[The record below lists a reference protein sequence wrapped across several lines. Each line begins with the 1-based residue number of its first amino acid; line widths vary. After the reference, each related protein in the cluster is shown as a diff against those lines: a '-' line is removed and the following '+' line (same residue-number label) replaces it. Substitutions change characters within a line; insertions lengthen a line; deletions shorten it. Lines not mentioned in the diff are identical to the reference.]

1 MILFRVTPLWRGM
14 LVLAILVG
22 STVSACGTKT
32 HEADPT
38 PSASAPLPTVTVPF
52 ELPITI
58 AIAGRFGD
66 QMLAVLDEQIATFEA
81 ANPDVKVEVI
91 QTPRQREQLVTQLEK
106 EGSTLDV
113 YMLDDTWLA
122 GLAAGNWLA
131 PLDEYINAQ
140 NIEMDAFLPA
150 TVKASILNEQIIA
163 LPWTAGGGLLYYRK
177 DLLDKHNYAPPTTWT
192 DLQQIAL
199 DVKGK
204 EAIPYGFV
212 WQGAAYES
220 LTCNT
225 LEYVWAY
232 GGDVLDKQGNSV
244 FNSPQTQAAL
254 QQMSDLVASGTSPPE
269 IVTYNETATLNTF
282 QEGKSV
288 FMRNWSYAWA
298 ILDADDSPLAGQ
310 VGIAPLPTSC
320 LLGRHLALSTHSL
333 HPEQALRFMAFLVS
347 YDQQVDLAKN
357 TGQPPALEIAY
368 HDADLLTARPYFKD
382 LYSAL
387 LVARP
392 RPRVAAYP
400 QVSEAIYTEINKML
414 AGEQGVEGTSA
425 AIQRHIEAILHER

>member
-1 MILFRVTPLWRGM
+1 M
-14 LVLAILVG
+14 LAFLVG
-22 STVSACGTKT
+22 GAVGGCGTKP
-32 HEADPT
+32 HEATSSP
-38 PSASAPLPTVTVPF
+38 SAPLPTVTVPF

-58 AIAGRFGD
+58 AIAGRFGN
-66 QMLAVLDEQIATFEA
+66 QMLAVLDEQIATFET

-91 QTPRQREQLVTQLEK
+91 QTPRHREQLVTQLEE
-106 EGSTLDV
+106 EGSNLDV
-113 YMLDDTWLA
+113 LMVEDTWLA
-122 GLAAGNWLA
+122 ELAAGNWLA

-140 NIEMDAFLPA
+140 NVEMDAFLPA
-150 TVKASILNEQIIA
+150 TVKASTLDEQIIA

-192 DLQQIAL
+192 DLQKIAL

-232 GGDVLDKQGNSV
+232 GGDVLDEQGNSV

-254 QQMSDLVASGTSPPE
+254 QQMSELVTSGTSPPE
-269 IVTYNETATLNTF
+269 IVTYNETVTLNTF
-282 QEGKSV
+282 QEGESI
-288 FMRNWSYAWA
+288 FMRSWSYAWA
-298 ILDADDSPLAGQ
+298 VLNADDSPLAGQ

-320 LLGRHLALSTHSL
+320 LLGRHLALSTHSQ
-333 HPEQALRFMAFLVS
+333 HPEQALRFMAFLAS
-347 YDQQVDLAKN
+347 YDQQVALAKH
-357 TGQPPALEIAY
+357 TGQPPALESAY

-392 RPRVAAYP
+392 RPRVATYP
-400 QVSEAIYTEINKML
+400 QVSEAIYTEITKML
-414 AGEQGVEGTSA
+414 SGEQDVEKTTA
-425 AIQRHIEAILHER
+425 AIQRRLEAILHE